1 MSSKRYYWIKL
12 KTNFFD
18 QDEIDFLLSQK
29 NGCEYV
35 VLYQMLCL
43 NTANTNGKLENRI
56 GEMIVPYD
64 VDKIVRDTKYFD
76 YDTVIVALELYKKLG
91 LIYLNENGCLMIANY
106 DEMVG
111 SETSSA
117 KRVREWRAKQ
127 ETQKKALQC
136 NNGVNHNVIQENR
149 DKSLDIRDKDIK
161 DIDKENNVQMY
172 NKSTSNEHDILTPTP
187 SKSKKIKPQKHKH
200 GEYKH
205 VLLTDD
211 EFERLKKDFNFYDEL
226 IKKLDE
232 YIETSGKRYKN
243 HNLVLRGW
251 VLNWYNEQGYK
262 TSRKE
267 VEPDWLNEKP
277 KPKEETLE
285 DKTSKLLKMYEV
297 QLKCNQ
303 LDQAQETAK
312 QYKALTGKDIEE
324 TKKELDEALNVL
336 SKYD

>member
-1 MSSKRYYWIKL
+1 MADNKKYYYLKL
-12 KTNFFD
+12 KENFFD
-18 QDEIDFLLSQK
+18 SDELIMLESQPDGHLYSNILLKLYLRSLK
-29 NGCEYV
+29 ND
-35 VLYQMLCL
+35 
-43 NTANTNGKLENRI
+43 GKLMFNDRI
-56 GEMIVPYD
+56 PYNAEILAK
-64 VDKIVRDTKYFD
+64 VTRHN
-76 YDTVIVALELYKKLG
+76 VAVVEKALFLFEELG
-91 LIYLNENGCLMIANY
+91 LIEKLDNGAIYM
-106 DEMVG
+106 
-111 SETSSA
+111 
-117 KRVREWRAKQ
+117 
-127 ETQKKALQC
+127 
-136 NNGVNHNVIQENR
+136 
-149 DKSLDIRDKDIK
+149 LDIQNFIGKSSNEADRIRDYRSRIN
-161 DIDKENNVQMY
+161 KEKQNLLDGSTNVVQMY
-172 NKSTSNEHDILTPTP
+172 DKSTPKIELEKELDLDIELDIKKDNSTLAP

-267 VEPDWLNEKP
+267 IEPNWLNEKP

-312 QYKALTGKDIEE
+312 QYKALTSKDIEE
-324 TKKELDEALNVL
+324 AKKELDEAFNVL

>member
-1 MSSKRYYWIKL
+1 MADNKKYYYLKL
-12 KTNFFD
+12 KENFFD
-18 QDEIDFLLSQK
+18 SDELIMLESQPDGHLYSNILLKLYLRSLK
-29 NGCEYV
+29 ND
-35 VLYQMLCL
+35 
-43 NTANTNGKLENRI
+43 GKLMFNDRI
-56 GEMIVPYD
+56 PYNAEILAK
-64 VDKIVRDTKYFD
+64 VTRHN
-76 YDTVIVALELYKKLG
+76 VAVVEKALFLFEKLG
-91 LIYLNENGCLMIANY
+91 LIEKLDNGAIYM
-106 DEMVG
+106 
-111 SETSSA
+111 
-117 KRVREWRAKQ
+117 
-127 ETQKKALQC
+127 
-136 NNGVNHNVIQENR
+136 
-149 DKSLDIRDKDIK
+149 LDIQNFIGKSSNEADRIRDYRSRIN
-161 DIDKENNVQMY
+161 KEKQNLLDGSTNVVQMY
-172 NKSTSNEHDILTPTP
+172 DKSTPKIELEKELDLDIELDIKKDNSTLAP

-232 YIETSGKRYKN
+232 YIETSGKKYKN

-262 TSRKE
+262 TARKE
-267 VEPDWLNEKP
+267 IEPNWLNEKP

-324 TKKELDEALNVL
+324 AKKELDEAFNVL

>member
-12 KTNFFD
+12 KTNFFN

-76 YDTVIVALELYKKLG
+76 YDTVVVALELYKKLS

-127 ETQKKALQC
+127 ETQKTLQC
-136 NNGVNHNVIQENR
+136 NNDVTHNVIQENR

-161 DIDKENNVQMY
+161 DIDKENN
-172 NKSTSNEHDILTPTP
+172 TPTP

-200 GEYKH
+200 GEFQH

-285 DKTSKLLKMYEV
+285 DKANKLYKMWEV

-312 QYKALTGKDIEE
+312 QYKELTGKDIQEV
-324 TKKELDEALNVL
+324 KIELDETFNLL

>member
-12 KTNFFD
+12 KTNFFN

-76 YDTVIVALELYKKLG
+76 YDTVVVALELYKKLG
-91 LIYLNENGCLMIANY
+91 LIYLNENDRLMIANY

-127 ETQKKALQC
+127 ETQKKTLQC

-161 DIDKENNVQMY
+161 DIDKEIN
-172 NKSTSNEHDILTPTP
+172 TPTP
-187 SKSKKIKPQKHKH
+187 SKPKKIKPQKHKH
-200 GEYKH
+200 GEFQH

-211 EFERLKKDFNFYDEL
+211 EFNRLKKDFDFYDEL

-262 TSRKE
+262 TARKE
-267 VEPDWLNEKP
+267 IEPNWLNEKP

-324 TKKELDEALNVL
+324 AKKELDEAFNVL

>member
-1 MSSKRYYWIKL
+1 MVDNKKYYYLKL
-12 KTNFFD
+12 KENFFD
-18 QDEIDFLLSQK
+18 SDELIMLESQPDGHLYSNILLKLYLRSLK
-29 NGCEYV
+29 ND
-35 VLYQMLCL
+35 
-43 NTANTNGKLENRI
+43 GKLMFNDRI
-56 GEMIVPYD
+56 PYNAEILAK
-64 VDKIVRDTKYFD
+64 VTRHN
-76 YDTVIVALELYKKLG
+76 VAVVEKALFLFEKLG
-91 LIYLNENGCLMIANY
+91 LIEKLDNGAIYM
-106 DEMVG
+106 
-111 SETSSA
+111 
-117 KRVREWRAKQ
+117 
-127 ETQKKALQC
+127 
-136 NNGVNHNVIQENR
+136 
-149 DKSLDIRDKDIK
+149 LDIQNFIGKSSNEADRIRDYRSRIN
-161 DIDKENNVQMY
+161 KEKQNLLDGSTNVVQMY
-172 NKSTSNEHDILTPTP
+172 DKSTPKIELEKELDLDIELDIKKDNSTLAP

-232 YIETSGKRYKN
+232 YIETSGKKYKN

-262 TSRKE
+262 TARKE
-267 VEPDWLNEKP
+267 IEPNWLNEKP

-324 TKKELDEALNVL
+324 AKKELDEAFNVL

>member
-12 KTNFFD
+12 KTNFFN

-76 YDTVIVALELYKKLG
+76 YDTVVVALELYKKLG

-127 ETQKKALQC
+127 ETQKALQC
-136 NNGVNHNVIQENR
+136 NNDVTNNVIQENR

-161 DIDKENNVQMY
+161 DIDKEIN
-172 NKSTSNEHDILTPTP
+172 TPTP
-187 SKSKKIKPQKHKH
+187 SKPKKIKPQKHKH
-200 GEYKH
+200 GEFQH

-211 EFERLKKDFNFYDEL
+211 EFNRLKKDFDFYEEL

-232 YIETSGKRYKN
+232 YIETSGKKYKN

-262 TSRKE
+262 TARKE
-267 VEPDWLNEKP
+267 IEPNWLNEKP

-324 TKKELDEALNVL
+324 AKKELDEAFNVL

>member
-1 MSSKRYYWIKL
+1 MADNKKYYYLKL
-12 KTNFFD
+12 KENFFD
-18 QDEIDFLLSQK
+18 SDELIMLESQPDGHLYSNILLKLYLRSLK
-29 NGCEYV
+29 ND
-35 VLYQMLCL
+35 
-43 NTANTNGKLENRI
+43 GKLMFNDRI
-56 GEMIVPYD
+56 PYNAEILAK
-64 VDKIVRDTKYFD
+64 VTRHN
-76 YDTVIVALELYKKLG
+76 VAVVEKALFLFEELG
-91 LIYLNENGCLMIANY
+91 LIEKLDNGAIYM
-106 DEMVG
+106 
-111 SETSSA
+111 
-117 KRVREWRAKQ
+117 
-127 ETQKKALQC
+127 
-136 NNGVNHNVIQENR
+136 
-149 DKSLDIRDKDIK
+149 LDIQNFIGKSSNEADRIRDYRSRIN
-161 DIDKENNVQMY
+161 KEKQNLLDGSTNVVQMY
-172 NKSTSNEHDILTPTP
+172 DKSTPKIELEKELDLDIELDIKKDNSTLAP

-267 VEPDWLNEKP
+267 IEPNWLNEKP

-285 DKTSKLLKMYEV
+285 DKTSKLYKMWEV

-324 TKKELDEALNVL
+324 VKKELDEAFNVL
-336 SKYD
+336 SKFD

>member
-1 MSSKRYYWIKL
+1 MADNKKYYYLKL
-12 KTNFFD
+12 KESFFD
-18 QDEIDFLLSQK
+18 SDELIMLESQPDGHLYSNILLKLYLRSLK
-29 NGCEYV
+29 ND
-35 VLYQMLCL
+35 
-43 NTANTNGKLENRI
+43 GKLMFNDRI
-56 GEMIVPYD
+56 PYNAEILAK
-64 VDKIVRDTKYFD
+64 VTRHN
-76 YDTVIVALELYKKLG
+76 VAVVEKALFLFEELG
-91 LIYLNENGCLMIANY
+91 LIEKLDNGAIYM
-106 DEMVG
+106 
-111 SETSSA
+111 
-117 KRVREWRAKQ
+117 
-127 ETQKKALQC
+127 
-136 NNGVNHNVIQENR
+136 
-149 DKSLDIRDKDIK
+149 LDIQNFIGKSSNEADRIRDYRSRIN
-161 DIDKENNVQMY
+161 KEKQNLLDGSTNVVQMY
-172 NKSTSNEHDILTPTP
+172 DKSTPKIELEKELDLDIELDIKKDNSTPAP

-200 GEYKH
+200 GEFQH

-267 VEPDWLNEKP
+267 IEPNWLNEKP

-285 DKTSKLLKMYEV
+285 DKACLLYKMWEV

-324 TKKELDEALNVL
+324 VKKELDETFNLL

>member
-12 KTNFFD
+12 KTNFFN
-18 QDEIDFLLSQK
+18 QNEIDFLLSQK

-76 YDTVIVALELYKKLG
+76 YDTVVVALELYKKLG

-127 ETQKKALQC
+127 ETQKTLQC
-136 NNGVNHNVIQENR
+136 NNDVTHNVIQENR

-161 DIDKENNVQMY
+161 DIDKENN
-172 NKSTSNEHDILTPTP
+172 TPTP

-200 GEYKH
+200 GEFQH

-285 DKTSKLLKMYEV
+285 DKANKLYKMWEV

-312 QYKALTGKDIEE
+312 QYKELTGKDIQEV
-324 TKKELDEALNVL
+324 KIELDETFNLL

>member
-1 MSSKRYYWIKL
+1 MADNKKYYYLKL
-12 KTNFFD
+12 KENFFD
-18 QDEIDFLLSQK
+18 SDELIMLESQPDGHLYSNILLKLYLRSLK
-29 NGCEYV
+29 ND
-35 VLYQMLCL
+35 
-43 NTANTNGKLENRI
+43 GKLMFNDRI
-56 GEMIVPYD
+56 PYNAEILAK
-64 VDKIVRDTKYFD
+64 VTRHN
-76 YDTVIVALELYKKLG
+76 VAVVEKALFLFEELG
-91 LIYLNENGCLMIANY
+91 LIEKLDNGAIYM
-106 DEMVG
+106 
-111 SETSSA
+111 
-117 KRVREWRAKQ
+117 
-127 ETQKKALQC
+127 
-136 NNGVNHNVIQENR
+136 
-149 DKSLDIRDKDIK
+149 LDIQNFIGKSSNEADRIRDYRSRIN
-161 DIDKENNVQMY
+161 KEKQNLLDGSTNVVQMY
-172 NKSTSNEHDILTPTP
+172 DKSTPKIKLEKELDLDIELDIKKDNSTPTP
-187 SKSKKIKPQKHKH
+187 SKPKKIKPQKHKH
-200 GEYKH
+200 GEFQH

-211 EFERLKKDFNFYDEL
+211 EFNRLKKDFDFYDEL

-262 TSRKE
+262 TARKE
-267 VEPDWLNEKP
+267 IEPNWLNEKP

-324 TKKELDEALNVL
+324 AKKELNEAFNVL

>member
-1 MSSKRYYWIKL
+1 MADNKKYYYLKL
-12 KTNFFD
+12 KENFFD
-18 QDEIDFLLSQK
+18 SDELIMLESQPDGHLYSNILLKLYLRSLK
-29 NGCEYV
+29 ND
-35 VLYQMLCL
+35 
-43 NTANTNGKLENRI
+43 GKLMFNDRI
-56 GEMIVPYD
+56 PYNAEILAK
-64 VDKIVRDTKYFD
+64 VTRHN
-76 YDTVIVALELYKKLG
+76 VAVVEKALFLFEKLG
-91 LIYLNENGCLMIANY
+91 LIEKLDNGAIYM
-106 DEMVG
+106 
-111 SETSSA
+111 
-117 KRVREWRAKQ
+117 
-127 ETQKKALQC
+127 
-136 NNGVNHNVIQENR
+136 
-149 DKSLDIRDKDIK
+149 LDIQNFIGKSSNEADRIRDYRSRIN
-161 DIDKENNVQMY
+161 KEKQNLLDGSTNIVQMY
-172 NKSTSNEHDILTPTP
+172 DKSTPKIELEKELDLDIELDIKKDNSTLAP

-232 YIETSGKRYKN
+232 YIETSGKKYKN

-262 TSRKE
+262 TARKE
-267 VEPDWLNEKP
+267 IEPNWLNEKP

-324 TKKELDEALNVL
+324 AKKELDEAFNVL

>member
-1 MSSKRYYWIKL
+1 MADNKKYYYLKL
-12 KTNFFD
+12 KENFFD
-18 QDEIDFLLSQK
+18 SDELIMLESQPDGHLYSNILLKLYLRSLK
-29 NGCEYV
+29 ND
-35 VLYQMLCL
+35 
-43 NTANTNGKLENRI
+43 GKLMFNDRI
-56 GEMIVPYD
+56 PYD
-64 VDKIVRDTKYFD
+64 AEILAKVTRHN
-76 YDTVIVALELYKKLG
+76 VAVVEKALFLFEELG
-91 LIYLNENGCLMIANY
+91 LIEKLDNGAIYM
-106 DEMVG
+106 
-111 SETSSA
+111 
-117 KRVREWRAKQ
+117 
-127 ETQKKALQC
+127 
-136 NNGVNHNVIQENR
+136 
-149 DKSLDIRDKDIK
+149 LDIQNFIGKSSNEADRIRDYRSRIN
-161 DIDKENNVQMY
+161 KEKQNLLDGSTNVVQMY
-172 NKSTSNEHDILTPTP
+172 DKSTPKIELEKELDLDIELDIKKDNSTLAP

-232 YIETSGKRYKN
+232 YIETSGKKYKN

-262 TSRKE
+262 ATRKE
-267 VEPDWLNEKP
+267 VEPNWLNEKP

-285 DKTSKLLKMYEV
+285 DKANKLYKMWEV

-324 TKKELDEALNVL
+324 VKKELDEAFNVL
-336 SKYD
+336 SKFD

>member
-1 MSSKRYYWIKL
+1 
-12 KTNFFD
+12 
-18 QDEIDFLLSQK
+18 
-29 NGCEYV
+29 
-35 VLYQMLCL
+35 MLCL

-76 YDTVIVALELYKKLG
+76 YDTVVVALELYKKLG

-127 ETQKKALQC
+127 ETQKALQC
-136 NNGVNHNVIQENR
+136 NNDVTNNVIQENR

-161 DIDKENNVQMY
+161 DIDKEIN
-172 NKSTSNEHDILTPTP
+172 TPTP
-187 SKSKKIKPQKHKH
+187 SKPKKIKPQKHKH
-200 GEYKH
+200 GEFQH

-211 EFERLKKDFNFYDEL
+211 EFNRLKKDFDFYEEL

-232 YIETSGKRYKN
+232 YIETSGKKYKN

-262 TSRKE
+262 TARKE
-267 VEPDWLNEKP
+267 IEPNWLNEKP

-324 TKKELDEALNVL
+324 AKKELDEAFNVL

>member
-1 MSSKRYYWIKL
+1 MVDNKKYYYLKL
-12 KTNFFD
+12 KENFFD
-18 QDEIDFLLSQK
+18 SDELIMLESQPDGHLYSNILLKLYLRSLK
-29 NGCEYV
+29 ND
-35 VLYQMLCL
+35 
-43 NTANTNGKLENRI
+43 GKLMFNDRI
-56 GEMIVPYD
+56 PYNAEILAK
-64 VDKIVRDTKYFD
+64 VTRHN
-76 YDTVIVALELYKKLG
+76 VAVVEKALFLFEELG
-91 LIYLNENGCLMIANY
+91 LIEKLDNGAIYM
-106 DEMVG
+106 
-111 SETSSA
+111 
-117 KRVREWRAKQ
+117 
-127 ETQKKALQC
+127 
-136 NNGVNHNVIQENR
+136 
-149 DKSLDIRDKDIK
+149 LDIQNFIGKSSNEADRIRDYRSRIN
-161 DIDKENNVQMY
+161 KEKQNLLDGSTNVVQMY
-172 NKSTSNEHDILTPTP
+172 DKSTPKIELEKELDLDIELDIKKDNSTLAP

-200 GEYKH
+200 GEFQH

-211 EFERLKKDFNFYDEL
+211 EFERLKKDFDFYEEL

-267 VEPDWLNEKP
+267 IEPNWLNEKP

-285 DKTSKLLKMYEV
+285 DKACLLYKMWEV

-324 TKKELDEALNVL
+324 VKKELDETFNLL

>member
-1 MSSKRYYWIKL
+1 MADNKKYYYLKL
-12 KTNFFD
+12 KENFFD
-18 QDEIDFLLSQK
+18 SDELIMLESQPDGHLYSNILLKLYLRSLK
-29 NGCEYV
+29 ND
-35 VLYQMLCL
+35 
-43 NTANTNGKLENRI
+43 GKLMFNDRI
-56 GEMIVPYD
+56 PYNAEILAK
-64 VDKIVRDTKYFD
+64 VTRHN
-76 YDTVIVALELYKKLG
+76 VAVVEKALFLFEELG
-91 LIYLNENGCLMIANY
+91 LIEKLDNGAIYM
-106 DEMVG
+106 
-111 SETSSA
+111 
-117 KRVREWRAKQ
+117 
-127 ETQKKALQC
+127 
-136 NNGVNHNVIQENR
+136 
-149 DKSLDIRDKDIK
+149 LDIQNFIGKSSNEADRIRDYRSRIN
-161 DIDKENNVQMY
+161 KEKQNLLDGSTNVVQMY
-172 NKSTSNEHDILTPTP
+172 DKSTPKIELDLDIELDIKKDNSTPTP
-187 SKSKKIKPQKHKH
+187 SKPKKIKPQKHKH
-200 GEYKH
+200 GEFQH

-262 TSRKE
+262 TARKE
-267 VEPDWLNEKP
+267 IEPNWLNEKP

-312 QYKALTGKDIEE
+312 QYKTLTGKDIEE